1 MNRIFLSILI
11 LLIGFAGLS
20 QLKFNDAKLA
30 SEYFRNK
37 EYDKAIVI
45 YKSLYEDSP
54 SGRAYYSMY
63 LMCLTEL
70 QEFDLA
76 EKVIKK
82 EIKQNPKELSNY
94 VELGYI
100 YELLG
105 ESKKAEDKY
114 QDALKKLSADQNQV
128 IRLSNAFR
136 SKRMY
141 SYARITLTEGRK
153 QLGNPTLF
161 RNDLANIY
169 LMEREY
175 EAMINEYLDWLADN
189 TGNLQ
194 NVKNRLQ
201 SAMYIDVDND
211 VYNMIKE
218 GLIRR
223 IQLNPN
229 IDIYSDLLVWLY
241 IQKKEFK
248 KAFYQ
253 AKALDKR
260 KQENGQRMMALGQM
274 AASNGELE
282 TATEIYQYVVD
293 KGSGSEL
300 FFAAKTAL
308 LQVSYK
314 FYIQQNKTSFAEMNE
329 LETLYQNAL
338 NEFGTTPNT
347 AELMLNLAH
356 IQAFY
361 LGKTS
366 SARSIL
372 TSVIEMK
379 NIKREMIML
388 GKLELADIELFDG
401 DIWEA
406 ALLFGQVEKDNEEN
420 PIGHEAKF
428 RKARLAYYA
437 GDFLWA
443 QAQLDVLKASTS
455 KLIANDAFGLA
466 TLINDNTAMDTSE
479 TALMMFAR
487 ADLLI
492 YQNKNE
498 RALQVFDSIMQD
510 FPNHTLADE
519 IVYRKGEIMLKQK
532 KYTEAVNYFKQV
544 VDVYGND
551 ILGDN
556 ALFHLASINDYNLK
570 EPELAKTY
578 YKKLITEY
586 PGSIFVVE
594 ARKRYRY
601 LRGDDETT
609 EEPIK
614 SLDEVNP

>member
-20 QLKFNDAKLA
+20 QPKFNDAKLA

-105 ESKKAEDKY
+105 ESKKAEDRY
-114 QDALKKLSADQNQV
+114 QDALRKLTADQNQV

-141 SYARITLTEGRK
+141 SYARMALTEGRK

-189 TGNLQ
+189 SGNLQ

-260 KQENGQRMMALGQM
+260 KQESGQRMMALGQM

-293 KGSGSEL
+293 KGSGSEM
-300 FFAAKTAL
+300 FFSAKTAL

-314 FYIQQNKTSFAEMNE
+314 FYMQQNKTSLAEMSE
-329 LETLYQNAL
+329 LETMYQSAL
-338 NEFGTTPNT
+338 TEFGSVPNT

-361 LGKTS
+361 LNKTEN
-366 SARSIL
+366 ARTIL
-372 TSVIEMK
+372 NNIIAMK
-379 NIKREMIML
+379 GIKRDLIML

-455 KLIANDAFGLA
+455 KLIANDAFALA

-532 KYTEAVNYFKQV
+532 NYTEAVNYFKQV

-556 ALFHLASINDYNLK
+556 ALFHLASINDYNLN
-570 EPELAKTY
+570 EQELAKTY

-609 EEPIK
+609 EETIK
-614 SLDEVNP
+614 RLDEVNP

>member
-1 MNRIFLSILI
+1 MKHLIIYSIL
-11 LLIGFAGLS
+11 LLGLCAPALS
-20 QLKFNDAKLA
+20 QPKFNDAKLA

-45 YKSLYEDSP
+45 YKSLYEDGR

-63 LMCLTEL
+63 LLCLTYLE
-70 QEFDLA
+70 EYDLA

-82 EIKQNPKELSNY
+82 EIRQNPNELSNY

-100 YELLG
+100 YEMLG
-105 ESKKAEDKY
+105 DTKKSEDKY
-114 QDALKKLSADQNQV
+114 QDAIKKLSADQNQV

-136 SKRMY
+136 SKRKY
-141 SYARITLTEGRK
+141 SYARIVLTEGRK
-153 QLGNPTLF
+153 LLGNPTLF
-161 RNDLANIY
+161 RNDLANVY

-175 EAMINEYLDWLADN
+175 ESMINEYLDWLADN
-189 TGNLQ
+189 RGNLQ

-201 SAMYIDVDND
+201 SAMYIDVDNG
-211 VYNMIKE
+211 VYDMIKE

-260 KQENGQRMMALGQM
+260 KQEPGERMMALGQM
-274 AASNGELE
+274 ATSNGELE
-282 TATEIYQYVVD
+282 TAAEIFQYVVD
-293 KGSGSEL
+293 KGSGLEF

-314 FYIQQNKTSFAEMNE
+314 LYIEQNKTSVAEMST
-329 LETLYQNAL
+329 LEDMFQRAL
-338 NEFGTTPNT
+338 DEFGTSPNT
-347 AELMLNLAH
+347 ANLMLNMAH

-361 LGKTS
+361 LDKTA
-366 SARSIL
+366 SARNIL
-372 TSVIEMK
+372 TSVIDMK
-379 NIKREMIML
+379 GIKRDVMMM

-455 KLIANDAFGLA
+455 KLIANDAFALA
-466 TLINDNTAMDTSE
+466 TLINDNTALDTSE
-479 TALMMFAR
+479 TALMMYAH

-492 YQNKNE
+492 YQNKNNQ
-498 RALQVFDSIMQD
+498 ALEVLDSIMLL
-510 FPNHTLADE
+510 FPQHTLADE
-519 IVYRKGEIMLKQK
+519 IVYKKGEIMLKQK
-532 KYTEAVNYFKQV
+532 NYTKAVEYFKQV

-556 ALFHLASINDYNLK
+556 ALFQLASINDYNLNG
-570 EPELAKTY
+570 PELAMGY

-594 ARKRYRY
+594 ARKRYRA
-601 LRGDDETT
+601 LRGDDAT
-609 EEPIK
+609 EEGIDRMEKVTP
-614 SLDEVNP
+614 